1 MPKVN
6 FLYGCFGRLK
16 RDASKTTDIRSGEW
30 THVRGRK
37 TFGMSEKEISKFV
50 RELEVAP
57 KKMIPYHNPCG
68 LPRHSKKQ
76 CNQKQCCMKQS
87 KKTEKAKKGKNIIEP
102 TTKMVEK
109 DLQKNITE
117 LCKSENSLYKMSIE
131 LGRNVMRSKGL
142 IEVQKK
148 LFNRLF
154 ELEVARTSGLQNSP
168 LIISNAKNP
177 RKISKKLPL
186 CAEELEQF
194 ERILTG
200 KDKLDKL
207 DDRFTDYMIYLE
219 QIKECRLELYCQNDY
234 ANYTKLK
241 YVGPGGILHKK
252 PSANPKLN
260 TRYYEKVK
268 KKRISSPR
276 MVGLKNHNNMK
287 RVRHVQL
294 LGIWQQKNAFLT
306 WKIKQVEI
314 ERVKMPVTS
323 SRLERVLRHVLDL
336 QDRYHS
342 AQKKV
347 IQLSREFQLRT
358 NKPAYQQHCREIR
371 KDLCDTIDEVIWKQ
385 KDFERENRKLKKKKI
400 EQRTF
405 TWIERAYAADLV
417 SGNTADISTSYDQGP
432 STTSTASVKL
442 TNKEKIWQLQMMLHE
457 LEDEVHSQ
465 NEEEANYNGR
475 IQMSQ
480 MKKERKAV
488 PSLQPKQS

>member
-1 MPKVN
+1 
-6 FLYGCFGRLK
+6 
-16 RDASKTTDIRSGEW
+16 
-30 THVRGRK
+30 
-37 TFGMSEKEISKFV
+37 
-50 RELEVAP
+50 
-57 KKMIPYHNPCG
+57 
-68 LPRHSKKQ
+68 
-76 CNQKQCCMKQS
+76 MKQS

-219 QIKECRLELYCQNDY
+219 QIKECRLELNCQNDY

-294 LGIWQQKNAFLT
+294 LGI
-306 WKIKQVEI
+306 
-314 ERVKMPVTS
+314 
-323 SRLERVLRHVLDL
+323 
-336 QDRYHS
+336 
-342 AQKKV
+342 
-347 IQLSREFQLRT
+347 
-358 NKPAYQQHCREIR
+358 
-371 KDLCDTIDEVIWKQ
+371 
-385 KDFERENRKLKKKKI
+385 
-400 EQRTF
+400 
-405 TWIERAYAADLV
+405 
-417 SGNTADISTSYDQGP
+417 
-432 STTSTASVKL
+432 
-442 TNKEKIWQLQMMLHE
+442 
-457 LEDEVHSQ
+457 
-465 NEEEANYNGR
+465 
-475 IQMSQ
+475 
-480 MKKERKAV
+480 
-488 PSLQPKQS
+488 